1 MSASGLPL
9 PSPSVGLRFSGVLVM
24 VVVVEA
30 MDALRQAAVSCV
42 YAFRWWGRRV
52 RFLSWALLCR
62 GGRLALPV
70 LYRVKRGGR
79 RERGSEGG
87 HEQVDKTTHGHAGGS
102 EQTQQGLQP

>member
-52 RFLSWALLCR
+52 RFLRWALLCR

-79 RERGSEGG
+79 RERARERGR
-87 HEQVDKTTHGHAGGS
+87 T
-102 EQTQQGLQP
+102 